1 MKSFSKKSIETLK
14 HYVYA
19 LVDPES
25 NQIFYIG
32 RGKGNRGLQHLK
44 ESNGD
49 ESENKKT
56 IAGIRARGQE
66 PRVDIIRYGLD
77 SKSVIEVEAAIIDS
91 LGLGNITNEIRGF
104 DTSRGRADSKDLN
117 TQLGGKPLDISEI
130 KDIVILFFCHKSLD
144 SGHNNYLLPRDLSHL
159 GSY

>member
-44 ESNGD
+44 ESNSD
-49 ESENKKT
+49 ESEKKKT
-56 IAGIRARGQE
+56 IAGI
-66 PRVDIIRYGLD
+66 PH
-77 SKSVIEVEAAIIDS
+77 
-91 LGLGNITNEIRGF
+91 
-104 DTSRGRADSKDLN
+104 
-117 TQLGGKPLDISEI
+117 EI
-130 KDIVILFFCHKSLD
+130 KNQGWTLLD
-144 SGHNNYLLPRDLSHL
+144 MV
-159 GSY
+159 